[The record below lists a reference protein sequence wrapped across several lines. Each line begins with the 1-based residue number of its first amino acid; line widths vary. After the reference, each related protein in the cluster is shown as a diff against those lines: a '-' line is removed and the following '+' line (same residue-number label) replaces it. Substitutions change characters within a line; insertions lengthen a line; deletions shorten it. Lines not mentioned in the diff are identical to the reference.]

1 MTAHRA
7 PEPTATYA
15 VLYGARCLAS
25 VIGEFVT
32 ITATDLVLRI
42 RTREERIPLAL
53 IRSATP
59 LAA

>member
-7 PEPTATYA
+7 PAPTAIYA
-15 VLYGARCLAS
+15 VLYGARTLAA
-25 VIGEFVT
+25 ITGEFIT
-32 ITATDLVLRI
+32 ITERDLVLRV

-59 LAA
+59 FAA